1 MENFRLNQ
9 KNIIQISA
17 VHVVQPTP
25 AVAIVPSLLRLFL
38 SLPPTMC
45 PTKIPES
52 MCQAYVF
59 ACKKTASEKLASERP
74 TDAQDSGP
82 GHNSHLPVG

>member
-17 VHVVQPTP
+17 VHVVQ
-25 AVAIVPSLLRLFL
+25 AVALSPQPPELSL
-38 SLPPTMC
+38 SLPTMC
-45 PTKIPES
+45 STKIPES

-82 GHNSHLPVG
+82 GHDSHLPVG